1 MKRRK
6 LLACVDL
13 RTNNTVIRM
22 KRTSLQK
29 LSAAF
34 LFRPGSSCLED
45 LAFHLRFYLHAD
57 PPIGGG
63 GLTCSWSSLKLPP

>member
-6 LLACVDL
+6 LDL
-13 RTNNTVIRM
+13 RTNNTSDRKEKNEPTEIICCVSR
-22 KRTSLQK
+22 SLNV
-29 LSAAF
+29 AH
-34 LFRPGSSCLED
+34 CLED
-45 LAFHLRFYLHAD
+45 QAFLLLFYLHAD